1 MTTTHYIPPADQE
14 MFRMGRKELKQIAA
28 GKSAR
33 AKAAQAELDR
43 RTANKK
49 RARS

>member
-1 MTTTHYIPPADQE
+1 MTSTYIKPASEE
-14 MFRMGRKELKQIAA
+14 MFRLGKVELKQIAA